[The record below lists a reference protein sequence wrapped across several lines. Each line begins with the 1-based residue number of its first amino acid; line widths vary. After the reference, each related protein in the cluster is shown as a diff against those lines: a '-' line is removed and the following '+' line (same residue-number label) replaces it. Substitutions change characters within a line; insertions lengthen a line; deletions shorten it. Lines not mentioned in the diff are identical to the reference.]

1 MKRRALGINIGTVSI
16 VLIFTVLCLTIF
28 SVLTLIS
35 ARNELRLA
43 RRATEA
49 SLLYYRAE
57 LTASERLCEIKNCII
72 AGRELPAY
80 AESYASGGVTYIAYS
95 VEIDPY
101 RLLAVALAYEDG
113 EVTVLSWRTA
123 DSGLWEPENY
133 LDFFIP

>member
-1 MKRRALGINIGTVSI
+1 MRDKKLHNRRQ
-16 VLIFTVLCLTIF
+16 
-28 SVLTLIS
+28 
-35 ARNELRLA
+35 
-43 RRATEA
+43 
-49 SLLYYRAE
+49 
-57 LTASERLCEIKNCII
+57 
-72 AGRELPAY
+72 ELPAY